1 MRKVTVVCESCG
13 EEFSCRTMVV
23 STVRV
28 VVWRHYGL
36 PGGSAAPLGK
46 PTVPLEVETHDRSGS
61 ANPGGSMGRG
71 A

>member
-1 MRKVTVVCESCG
+1 MRKVTVGGESCG

-28 VVWRHYGL
+28 VVCPHYGL
-36 PGGSAAPLGK
+36 PGGSATPLGK
-46 PTVPLEVETHDRSGS
+46 PTSPLEVEAHDRSGS
-61 ANPGGSMGRG
+61 ANTGCSMGRG